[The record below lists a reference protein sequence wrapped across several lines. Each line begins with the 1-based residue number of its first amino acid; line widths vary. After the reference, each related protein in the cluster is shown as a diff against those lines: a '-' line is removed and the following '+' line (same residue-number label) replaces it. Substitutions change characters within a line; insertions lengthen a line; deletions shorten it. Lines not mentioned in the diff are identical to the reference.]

1 MIRKLSKEE
10 FLKKV
15 KDHQKEKE
23 RIDRY
28 LLGRRRARRLN
39 IEATRRRQS

>member
-10 FLKKV
+10 FLQKV

-23 RIDRY
+23 RIERY
-28 LLGRRRARRLN
+28 LLGRRKARRMN
-39 IEATRRRQS
+39 IEANRRRS